1 MVTMQYTGCEC
12 TLQIICAT
20 NIRGVAI
27 TECTLSILNKSSATD
42 LRMEI
47 VMLCNLLFGGTA
59 SLIAHSDLQ
68 QDLSAADLRMEI
80 VMICHQLP

>member
-1 MVTMQYTGCEC
+1 MVTSNTQVVSYAADHLCYFG
-12 TLQIICAT
+12 
-20 NIRGVAI
+20 GSF

-59 SLIAHSDLQ
+59 SLIAL
-68 QDLSAADLRMEI
+68 
-80 VMICHQLP
+80 